1 MERGDTGMWDRGS
14 SSPGLW
20 AVRTTAQ
27 WMWDMGSPWW
37 GRGLRGLGNRNL
49 PVRDPHYQHLCSGNR
64 TPPAPHRAPP
74 GVPTDR
80 EPCGSPRTAQHLM
93 SPRSIAR
100 TRLGRGLSPYH
111 HPHTSRS
118 RHLAAAHCQ
127 ERPKTALFAP
137 NRRVSQ
143 RAAPSV
149 PASRGAPERPV
160 GAAVPRRPGPV
171 SQCEPHGEAAASALS
186 PAQETAAQPFCS
198 HCRKKK
204 EKKKKKEENPLRSP
218 SAAGTPPARRPH
230 GSGVT

>member
-1 MERGDTGMWDRGS
+1 MERGDTGMWDRGG

-93 SPRSIAR
+93 SPQSIAR

-149 PASRGAPERPV
+149 PASRSSGATRGGRRAPPPRPRFAV
-160 GAAVPRRPGPV
+160 RTPWRSGRFRSQPRAGNGRAAVL
-171 SQCEPHGEAAASALS
+171 LS
-186 PAQETAAQPFCS
+186 LQ
-198 HCRKKK
+198 KKK
-204 EKKKKKEENPLRSP
+204 RKEKKKEENPLRSL